1 MGLLRVMLPFEGG
14 SSLGKPPVGIVSI
27 GVYVPKGFHTSEDIA
42 RESGIPREIVE
53 EKMGIR
59 RKVMPYSEKDHPISM
74 GVEASRVALERGNV
88 DPETVDLVIWAGE
101 EYKEHPMITAGI
113 KLQHE
118 VGARNA
124 WAFDISQRCGTM
136 IVGLKL
142 AKDMMI
148 ANDDVNTVI
157 VAAGYRNCDLI
168 NYRNHRTRFMFNLA
182 AGGAAVILK
191 KNHPRNHVLEAAF
204 ISDGSFADDVYVP
217 AGGTVMPAS
226 HETLERGLHYLDV
239 RDPEDMKRRLD
250 AVSMRNF
257 LKVVRDAVERSGYTV
272 KDIDYLAILHMKRS
286 AHRYILEELGLSED
300 QTTYLEEYG
309 HLGQCDQILSLE
321 LGLKEGKIRD
331 GSLVVLVS
339 AGIGYAWDAMAVRWG
354 PC

>member
-1 MGLLRVMLPFEGG
+1 MVLNFEGKVVLI
-14 SSLGKPPVGIVSI
+14 LGKPSVGVVSI

-42 RESGIPREIVE
+42 RASGVPKQIVE
-53 EKMGIR
+53 EKMGIL
-59 RKVMPYSEKDHPISM
+59 RKVMPSSDKDHPISM
-74 GVEASRVALERGNV
+74 GVEASKAALERGNIN
-88 DPETVDLVIWAGE
+88 PENIDLVIWSGE
-101 EYKEHPMITAGI
+101 EYKEYPMITAGI

-118 VGARNA
+118 VGAINA

-142 AKDMMI
+142 AKDIMI
-148 ANDDVNTVI
+148 ANEDINTVL

-168 NYRNHRTRFMFNLA
+168 NYQNQRTRFMFNLA
-182 AGGAAVILK
+182 AGGAAAVLR
-191 KNHPRNHVLEAAF
+191 KNHHRNHILGAAF
-204 ISDGSFADDVYVP
+204 MSDGSFADDVYVP

-226 HETLERGLHYLDV
+226 HETLERKLHYLDV

-250 AVSMRNF
+250 DLSMKNF
-257 LKVVRDAVERSGYTV
+257 LKVINDALEKSGYTT

-286 AHRYILEELGLSED
+286 AHNYILSELGLKES
-300 QTTYLEEYG
+300 QTTYFEEYG

-321 LGLKEGKIRD
+321 LGLRSGKIRD

-339 AGIGYAWDAMAVRWG
+339 AGIGYAWDALVIKWG